1 MQNKLTKSI
10 VIQSSDSDYTSTL
23 SYPDIFALS
32 MDMAT
37 EHSEKLNYGGRKL
50 APKGLFWVTTKYRVH
65 INRRPEQGE
74 QIELTTWPEKPNRIR
89 GIRNYKFT
97 QGDEKLIE
105 IISEWAMLDRNAGKM
120 YLLDNLYDPSFVF
133 WDEKQLTDGFHRFTA
148 DFSGEPFAEYTV
160 RSIDIDFEGHMNNV
174 AYIRA
179 LFGLFSRAE
188 LEKMAPT
195 EIEVYFKAS
204 CYEGDR
210 LLWRKQET
218 EAGIEL
224 CASLEDGTD
233 IFFARLE

>member
-1 MQNKLTKSI
+1 MLNKLSKAI
-10 VIQSSDSDYTSTL
+10 VIQSSDSDYASLL

-37 EHSEKLNYGGRKL
+37 EHSELLNYGGREL
-50 APKGLFWVTTKYRVH
+50 SPKGLFWVTTKYRVH
-65 INRRPEQGE
+65 INRRPELGE

-97 QGDEKLIE
+97 KGDETLIE
-105 IISEWAMLDRNAGKM
+105 IISEWAMLDRNAGRM
-120 YLLDNLYDPSFVF
+120 FLLDNLYDPSFVF

-148 DFSGEPFAEYTV
+148 DFPEEPFAEYTV

-188 LEKMAPT
+188 LEKMDPS

-210 LLWRKQET
+210 LLWRKHET
-218 EAGIEL
+218 EAGVEL
-224 CASLEDGTD
+224 CASLADGTD
-233 IFFARLE
+233 IFFARLI

>member
-1 MQNKLTKSI
+1 
-10 VIQSSDSDYTSTL
+10 
-23 SYPDIFALS
+23 

-37 EHSEKLNYGGRKL
+37 EHSELLNYGWREL
-50 APKGLFWVTTKYRVH
+50 TPRGLFWVTTKYRVH